1 MEETDLLGDLKDVL
15 SVAGGEKEFKVGID
29 GESIALLVGG
39 IFVAMLFAIILG
51 NLIIKK

>member
-1 MEETDLLGDLKDVL
+1 MEDTNLLDDIKDVL

-39 IFVAMLFAIILG
+39 IFVAMLGAIILG
-51 NLIIKK
+51 NLIMKK